1 MASENPWTRQTKS
14 ALPRILAVISLLVVI
29 LMTRSAYAQQ
39 GYTPDSLFIVLFSNG
54 DALVEYDIR
63 VQDPLA
69 DEIPVDLF
77 GNTTSGLIVTDFDD
91 KIIQAKQGSRSNQIV
106 ITPAGARDIRIS
118 YSTSDL
124 ASKGFSREWTFSIDS
139 PVTFFLKMPAET
151 TILTLG
157 ENIPSIQRIGGTQD
171 LLTFKPGKATITY
184 IVGFLDDKDAA
195 NVAIRSAENAIDEV
209 KRGNPGIL
217 LNQAQALLASAKEA
231 YGAEQFVDAQ
241 RFATQAVDSVEA
253 TVEDFGDAI
262 TARTEARTRLTQA
275 EAENRDTTGAR
286 ALFEQSDRQFAA
298 GEYAEAANS
307 AEDAVRAIGGVQQ
320 NILPYGIGAAVAGG
334 AAGAFYFMRRRQSPR
349 QRAVLSNP
357 NHVREDAS
365 EPVHWPEP
373 APSLPDAPAAPAQ
386 EPAARLAGIPESQVD
401 RNLLGAIVHRIIEE
415 RPHLRQEDRDVLVFL
430 AQSEGAAFESE
441 VRSKFQLP
449 KTTVWRLVKRL
460 EREELV
466 EIRKAGGQNL
476 IKLRFEGRQP

>member
-1 MASENPWTRQTKS
+1 MASGNPWTRQTNS

-39 GYTPDSLFIVLFSNG
+39 GYAPDSLFIVLFSNG

-63 VQDPLA
+63 VQNPLA

-77 GNTTSGLIVTDFDD
+77 GNTTSGLIVTDFED
-91 KIIQAKQGSRSNQIV
+91 KIVTARQGSRSNQIV
-106 ITPAGARDIRIS
+106 ITPAGANDIRIS
-118 YSTSDL
+118 YSTADL
-124 ASKGFSREWTFSIDS
+124 ASKGFSREWTFSIES
-139 PVTFFLKMPAET
+139 PVTFYLKMPAET
-151 TILTLG
+151 TLLSLG
-157 ENIPSIQRIGGTQD
+157 ENIPSIQRIGSQD
-171 LLTFKPGKATITY
+171 LLSFKPGKATITY

-195 NVAIRSAENAIDEV
+195 NVAIRSAENAIDQV

-217 LNQAQALLASAKEA
+217 LNHAQALLASAKEA
-231 YGAEQFVDAQ
+231 YAAEQFVDAQ

-262 TARTEARTRLTQA
+262 TIRTEARTRLTRA

-298 GEYAEAANS
+298 GEYAEAGNS

-334 AAGAFYFMRRRQSPR
+334 AVGAFYFMRKRQSPR
-349 QRAVLSNP
+349 QQVVLSNP

-373 APSLPDAPAAPAQ
+373 APSVPDAPTAPAQ

-441 VRSKFQLP
+441 VRTKFQLP

>member
-1 MASENPWTRQTKS
+1 MASGNPWTTQTSS
-14 ALPRILAVISLLVVI
+14 ALPRILTVISLLVVI

-39 GYTPDSLFIVLFSNG
+39 GYTPDSLFIVLFSDG

-69 DEIPVDLF
+69 DDVPVDLF
-77 GNTTSGLIVTDFDD
+77 GNTTSGLIVTDFED
-91 KIIQAKQGSRSNQIV
+91 KIVTARQGSSSNQIL
-106 ITPAGARDIRIS
+106 ITPAGAEDIRIS
-118 YSTSDL
+118 YSTADL
-124 ASKGFSREWTFSIDS
+124 ASKAFGREWTFSIES
-139 PVTFFLKMPAET
+139 PVSFSLKMPAET
-151 TILTLG
+151 TLLTLG
-157 ENIPSIQRIGGTQD
+157 ENIPSITRIGSQD
-171 LLTFKPGKATITY
+171 LLTFKAGKATITY
-184 IVGFLDDKDAA
+184 IVGFLNDRDAA
-195 NVAIRSAENAIDEV
+195 NVAIRNAENAVDQV
-209 KRGNPGIL
+209 NRDNPGIL
-217 LNQAQALLASAKEA
+217 LVEARDLLASAKQA
-231 YGAEQFVDAQ
+231 FAAEQFVDAQ

-262 TARTEARTRLTQA
+262 AARTEARTRLTQA

-334 AAGAFYFMRRRQSPR
+334 AAGAFYFMRKRQSPR
-349 QRAVLSNP
+349 QQAVLSNP
-357 NHVREDAS
+357 NHIKEDAA

-373 APSLPDAPAAPAQ
+373 APSVPDAPTAPAQ
-386 EPAARLAGIPESQVD
+386 EPAARLVGIPESQVD